1 MERAADLD
9 LWLRMLELGTGYVS
23 ADVTVRYHLHEG
35 QISGDLIKMC
45 DAHEAVVEAYRD
57 RSWLSRSVGAQ
68 SETRLL
74 WDRLRHD
81 LRMGD
86 RRAGARAAVADR
98 ARPVEGARAPAAA
111 RLPPA
116 DAAAALALHAVG
128 WADDPAVDRLAGA
141 RRGDGQARSG
151 GRRAAGAARPAR
163 GPAERPA
170 EPAGLTITDSG
181 LRAAIARAAGSSVV
195 RPSPTGAGLPA
206 S

>member
-1 MERAADLD
+1 M
-9 LWLRMLELGTGYVS
+9 
-23 ADVTVRYHLHEG
+23 TVRYHLHEG

-81 LRMGD
+81 LRTGH
-86 RRAGARAAVADR
+86 RRAALGRLWEIARDPLKARA
-98 ARPVEGARAPAAA
+98 
-111 RLPPA
+111 LPPL
-116 DAAAALALHAVG
+116 LAY
-128 WADDPAVDRLAGA
+128 RLQLQ
-141 RRGDGQARSG
+141 RRRWRYTRSG
-151 GRRAAGAARPAR
+151 GQTIRLWTGSPELVAATAKR
-163 GPAERPA
+163 GLALVEPLEPRGLLEGLSGVLR

-195 RPSPTGAGLPA
+195 RPSRTGAGLPA